1 MNDFLESRICRL
13 TCVAPVHI
21 GSGEVLKSFEY
32 LYDKARQKVYFLN
45 EGKWAQ
51 FLASN
56 KLLDEFTAVLGR
68 NGNFSRIN
76 IWQWLQDKGFSAED
90 CDEFI
95 KRKAFL
101 KADLSDKK
109 GTLNDISTG
118 VCDGIGSLY
127 VPGSSIKGML
137 RTGIIFY
144 LLEHNPG
151 MKAKF
156 CKEMCNALQ
165 SGNLKRSLGALSN
178 KMEETLLAYKDDK
191 GNVHKLL
198 AGLQVGDALAGD
210 MAAEPVSVILQRVD
224 GSTYGGRSNQFEK
237 HLPLYW
243 ECIPAGSEFELRIS
257 MDRAMLQKIGIGSI
271 EEIFGYC
278 RSFMQR
284 GLKLQEKVFGRRY
297 DALFDEAK
305 AADCFLGAGTGFLQK
320 SLWFSLFADDG
331 EAMRELK
338 GFLDQSFRQHRHRVL
353 DKDISPRTIK
363 LAVSGR
369 RQQMM
374 GLCKLEV
381 MHNA

>member
-32 LYDKARQKVYFLN
+32 LYDKNRQQVYFLN

-56 KLLDEFTAVLGR
+56 KLLDEFTAVLDR
-68 NGNFSRIN
+68 TSNFSRIN

-90 CDEFI
+90 CDSFI
-95 KRKAFL
+95 KRKAVL
-101 KADLSDKK
+101 KADLSEKK
-109 GTLNDISTG
+109 GTLNDISAG
-118 VCDGIGSLY
+118 ICDGSGSLY

-144 LLEHNPG
+144 LLEHNQG
-151 MKAKF
+151 MKARC
-156 CKEMCNALQ
+156 CKEMRNALQ
-165 SGNLKRSLGALSN
+165 ADKTKWSLEALS
-178 KMEETLLAYKDDK
+178 KKIERIMLEYKDDN

-210 MAAEPVSVILQRVD
+210 MVESASVILQLVD
-224 GSTYGGRSNQFEK
+224 GTTYGGRSNQFEK

-243 ECIPAGSEFELRIS
+243 ECIPAGSEFSLRIS
-257 MDRAMLQKIGIGSI
+257 MDKAMLQKIGIGSI
-271 EEIFGYC
+271 DEIFGYC
-278 RSFMQR
+278 RSFMQN
-284 GLKLQEKVFGRRY
+284 GLKLQEKVFGRKY
-297 DALFDEAK
+297 GALFEEAQ

-320 SLWFSLFADDG
+320 SLWLSLFADDG
-331 EAMRELK
+331 EAMRALR
-338 GFLDQSFRQHRHRVL
+338 GFLDQSFWKHRHREL
-353 DKDISPRTIK
+353 DRAISPRTIK

-381 MHNA
+381 IS

>member
-32 LYDKARQKVYFLN
+32 LYDKNRQQVYFLN

-68 NGNFSRIN
+68 NSNFSSIN
-76 IWQWLQDKGFSAED
+76 LGLWLQDKGFSAED

-137 RTGIIFY
+137 RTGIIFH
-144 LLEHNPG
+144 LLEHSPR
-151 MKAKF
+151 MKEQLCRK
-156 CKEMCNALQ
+156 MRDALQ
-165 SGNLKRSLGALSN
+165 ADNWRRALRDLSDGIE
-178 KMEETLLAYKDDK
+178 KSFLEHKDESK
-191 GNVHKLL
+191 NVHKWL
-198 AGLQVGDALAGD
+198 AGLQVGDALAGE
-210 MAAEPVSVILQRVD
+210 MAEPVSVIVQRVD
-224 GSTYGGRSNQFEK
+224 GITYGAHLNQFENP
-237 HLPLYW
+237 LPLYY
-243 ECIPAGSEFELRIS
+243 ECIPAGSEFRLQIS

-284 GLKLQEKVFGRRY
+284 GLNLQEKVFGRNY
-297 DALFDEAK
+297 GALFDEAQG
-305 AADCFLGAGTGFLQK
+305 ADCFLGAGTGFLQK
-320 SLWFSLFADDG
+320 SLWLSLFADDG
-331 EAMRELK
+331 EAMRELR
-338 GFLDQSFRQHRHRVL
+338 GFLDQSFWMHRHRER
-353 DKDISPRTIK
+353 DKAISPRTIK

-369 RQQMM
+369 QKQMM

-381 MHNA
+381 IS